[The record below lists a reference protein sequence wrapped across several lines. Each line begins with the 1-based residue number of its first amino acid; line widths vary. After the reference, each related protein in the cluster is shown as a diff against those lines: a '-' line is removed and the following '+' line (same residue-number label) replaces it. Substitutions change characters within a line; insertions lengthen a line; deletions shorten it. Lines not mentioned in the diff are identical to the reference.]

1 MHLPTAEEWEEALH
15 PRAVEPAPEHVVTT
29 DVDPGTKMGATEW
42 PGQGLRVAP
51 AEEQDAAW
59 PPKVGGCLACTFSC
73 KIGGWLA
80 LAAMIPLS
88 THCPSAAYSFPQMT
102 AASSNEEQP

>member
-15 PRAVEPAPEHVVTT
+15 PRAVEPAQEHVVTT

-51 AEEQDAAW
+51 VEEQAAAW
-59 PPKVGGCLACTFSC
+59 PPKVGGCVACTFSC
-73 KIGGWLA
+73 KIACWLA
-80 LAAMIPLS
+80 LAAMAVLSTPLS
-88 THCPSAAYSFPQMT
+88 ICCLLFPTDDSGLKQ
-102 AASSNEEQP
+102 